1 MNWKLILLLSLTG
14 IFAGLANVY
23 MVPAKYSALIEMPI
37 SLFCAYILARAQ
49 DRRHFLHGLAVGVI
63 SAMLATATRLALM
76 QQYLAHQPTDAQQY
90 TKMAQEA
97 HGSVAQA
104 IIMMGVFFT
113 IVSGIVVGLFSLA
126 AGKIINKMSG
136 R

>member
-14 IFAGLANVY
+14 ILAGLANVY
-23 MVPAKYSALIEMPI
+23 VVPAKYSALVETPI
-37 SLFCAYILARAQ
+37 SLLCAYILARAQ
-49 DRRHFLHGLAVGVI
+49 ERRHFLHGLTVGAI
-63 SAMLATATRLALM
+63 SAVLATATRLVLLS
-76 QQYLAHQPTDAQQY
+76 QYLAHQPADAQQY
-90 TKMAQEA
+90 IKMAEEA
-97 HGSVAQA
+97 HGTVAQA
-104 IIMMGVFFT
+104 IIMMGIFFT

>member
-14 IFAGLANVY
+14 ILSGLANVY
-23 MVPAKYSALIEMPI
+23 LVPAKYSALIEMPV

-49 DRRHFLHGLAVGVI
+49 DRRYFLHGLAVGTI
-63 SAMLATATRLALM
+63 SAVLATATRLVLL
-76 QQYLAHQPTDAQQY
+76 QQYLGHQPADALQY

-97 HGSVAQA
+97 HGTVAQA